1 MSDASSKTVVVIGAG
16 GHAKVV
22 ISTLQAAGY
31 VVTDVFD
38 DNHAKWGASV
48 LNVPVSGGL
57 SEMAQSGLRRAVIAI
72 GDNHIRERL
81 AREINME
88 WVSVSHPQ
96 SYVHSSV
103 KLGEGSVV
111 FAGAIIQPDTVV
123 GAHAIINTA
132 ATIDHDCALG
142 DFVHLA
148 PGVRLAGGVQV
159 ARGAFLGAG
168 TVVIPSRRIGEW
180 AVVGAGGVVVKDIL
194 DGVTAVGIPA
204 RPLTL
209 TSKEKL

>member
-1 MSDASSKTVVVIGAG
+1 MSVAGSKSVVVIGAG

-31 VVTDVFD
+31 VVTGVFD
-38 DNHAKWGASV
+38 DDVDKWGASV

-57 SEMAQSGLRRAVIAI
+57 SDLTRAGRRKAVIAI
-72 GDNHIRERL
+72 GDNRVRERL

-88 WVSVSHPQ
+88 WVAVAHPQ
-96 SYVHSSV
+96 SYVHDSV

-123 GAHAIINTA
+123 GAHAIVNTG
-132 ATIDHDCALG
+132 ATVDHDCVID

-159 ARGAFLGAG
+159 ARGAFLGIG
-168 TVVIPSRRIGEW
+168 TLVIPSRRVGEW
-180 AVVGAGGVVVKDIL
+180 AVVGAGGVVVKDIPG
-194 DGVTAVGIPA
+194 GVTAVGIPA
-204 RPLTL
+204 RPLKQ
-209 TSKEKL
+209 TSEEKI